1 MCTHTNT
8 FKQLYLQASGSQS
21 SNCPVT
27 CFFFNNLLETSFL
40 DTVILLMAAEHYQEC
55 IYSVPSKKPVSNFFF
70 NCTVC
75 FNDLLYSYFLHTCI
89 FIEQVVKKIL
99 LFICQIP
106 LPIVA
111 LVTPNLSISH
121 VLLLLLQKS
130 NLGSLLI
137 FPGHLSFYWGTN
149 GDNKE
154 AYFCLQI
161 WYTFGF
167 AYWLLT

>member
-89 FIEQVVKKIL
+89 FIEQVVKKNFVVYL
-99 LFICQIP
+99 SDP
-106 LPIVA
+106 
-111 LVTPNLSISH
+111 TPNSCF
-121 VLLLLLQKS
+121 S
-130 NLGSLLI
+130 NSKFEH
-137 FPGHLSFYWGTN
+137 FPCPSFASPEKQFGVIAHLSWTLEFLLGYKWG
-149 GDNKE
+149 
-154 AYFCLQI
+154 Q
-161 WYTFGF
+161 
-167 AYWLLT
+167 